1 MVTANLLRIWQLQK
15 REVALLLQ
23 NHFAATKL
31 LPVFFLKG
39 EVVAA
44 KCKSTTAQRRSCR
57 LNRAF
62 YLRKQVTA
70 ASTHELLQAQRSA
83 NDTHEQLSHIYVLC
97 THFFASEYNARFVLS
112 DLVIKISVL
121 FNLLCNLDAVHG
133 DAEFRSKTRPVMQKG
148 NASFDAK
155 CYNEREARC
164 SLGRL
169 SHSCPVHVSRCRLPP
184 CSHSIRHGI
193 EPDCKLQLRKGVC
206 RVSVS
211 CKARREWREDTR

>member
-23 NHFAATKL
+23 NHFAAIKS

-62 YLRKQVTA
+62 YLRKAVTA

-97 THFFASEYNARFVLS
+97 THFFAPEYNAHSVLS
-112 DLVIKISVL
+112 DFVIKISVL
-121 FNLLCNLDAVHG
+121 FNLVCNLDAVHR
-133 DAEFRSKTRPVMQKG
+133 DAEFRSKTRPVMQIG

-155 CYNEREARC
+155 CYNEREARY
-164 SLGRL
+164 SLGRF
-169 SHSCPVHVSRCRLPP
+169 VFGVSWCRLPP
-184 CSHSIRHGI
+184 YGHSIRHSI

-206 RVSVS
+206 QVSVS
-211 CKARREWREDTR
+211 CKARREWRKDTR